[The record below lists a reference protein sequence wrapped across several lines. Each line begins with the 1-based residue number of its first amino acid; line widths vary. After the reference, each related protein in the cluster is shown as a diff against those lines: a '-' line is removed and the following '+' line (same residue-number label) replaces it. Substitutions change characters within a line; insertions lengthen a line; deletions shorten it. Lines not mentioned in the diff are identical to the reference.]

1 MQTTEKALFQLII
14 VIGIIS
20 VTTLVLTI
28 LYMQGFIPSK
38 PSQLSTHNEAMLT
51 GLLNH
56 TEHVENG
63 DVNTTEVSMLRH
75 HIQLLQ
81 QILKI
86 LNNSK

>member
-63 DVNTTEVSMLRH
+63 DVNTTEMNIEQNNSQMLH
-75 HIQLLQ
+75 